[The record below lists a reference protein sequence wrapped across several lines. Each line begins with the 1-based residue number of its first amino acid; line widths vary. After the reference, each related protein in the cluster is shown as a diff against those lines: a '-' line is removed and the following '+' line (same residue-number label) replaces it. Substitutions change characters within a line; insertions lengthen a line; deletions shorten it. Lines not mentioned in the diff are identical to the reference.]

1 MTPEEYLDALLNLPK
16 LFVPQVSRDGKR
28 VAWTWAQVGPAA
40 DVFFAPTDGSSPP
53 IRLTN
58 TRQDTWLVSWS
69 PDGDSVIV
77 AQDRDGNERYQLFRI
92 FLSQPCDMKPLTK
105 ANPNYYLR
113 GGQLHPNGQWLVYAA
128 NLDADRDEEIETT
141 WIYRHDLNSG
151 EMLPLAKP
159 QKAAYYVPIL
169 NQQGSHVLYSRKD
182 LHPAGRQV
190 WLVDIN
196 GQEDREILNFG
207 EEVKAFASWF
217 PDGERIVVL
226 CEMDHYRKLGVWNR
240 TSEVLVWLIDDPE
253 RNIETAFVPPNGNRI
268 VVIEVKEARVQSS
281 LLNPET
287 GEEIHLPKSQF
298 NLIPMA
304 SIKEAEW
311 IAQIYSSKQPKD
323 LARIHS
329 YDPALD
335 HVQSI
340 TRIWDRTSLRPS
352 DFYPAED
359 LRWTAKDG
367 LEIQGWLYKT
377 PHKALGT
384 IVIVH
389 GGPTFHSED
398 RLDTEIQFFVS
409 QDFNVLDPNYRG
421 STGFGLSFQEAI
433 KEDGWGGKEQADIIA
448 GVDKL
453 LSLGIA
459 KDYKVGITGTS
470 YGGYSTWCAITRN
483 PIEVVSAAAPICGMT
498 DLVVDYET
506 TRPDLR
512 PYSEEMIGGSP
523 EEVPEKYHER
533 SPIHFVKNIQGKV
546 LIVQGLQ
553 DPNVSPEN
561 VKEVQRALDAEG
573 VFYEVLAFKDEGHG
587 IFRPKNLKTL
597 YLSLV
602 EFFKS
607 SFS

>member
-340 TRIWDRTSLRPS
+340 TRIWDRR
-352 DFYPAED
+352 F
-359 LRWTAKDG
+359 
-367 LEIQGWLYKT
+367 
-377 PHKALGT
+377 
-384 IVIVH
+384 
-389 GGPTFHSED
+389 
-398 RLDTEIQFFVS
+398 
-409 QDFNVLDPNYRG
+409 
-421 STGFGLSFQEAI
+421 LS
-433 KEDGWGGKEQADIIA
+433 
-448 GVDKL
+448 
-453 LSLGIA
+453 
-459 KDYKVGITGTS
+459 
-470 YGGYSTWCAITRN
+470 C
-483 PIEVVSAAAPICGMT
+483 
-498 DLVVDYET
+498 
-506 TRPDLR
+506 
-512 PYSEEMIGGSP
+512 
-523 EEVPEKYHER
+523 
-533 SPIHFVKNIQGKV
+533 
-546 LIVQGLQ
+546 
-553 DPNVSPEN
+553 
-561 VKEVQRALDAEG
+561 
-573 VFYEVLAFKDEGHG
+573 
-587 IFRPKNLKTL
+587 
-597 YLSLV
+597 
-602 EFFKS
+602 
-607 SFS
+607 